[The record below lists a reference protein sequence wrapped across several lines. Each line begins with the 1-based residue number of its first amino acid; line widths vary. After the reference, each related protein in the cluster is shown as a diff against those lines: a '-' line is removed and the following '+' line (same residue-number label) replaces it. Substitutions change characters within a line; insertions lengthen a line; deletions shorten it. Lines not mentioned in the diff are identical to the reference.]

1 MTMPIALLT
10 RVPSALLLL
19 SLSAAAQQKPV
30 PLSPFVKQDAPLLV
44 LEHVRLIDGTGAAP
58 REDMRIDIAGGK
70 ITAIDEAKSR
80 VAYPPNAKVIDLTG
94 KTVIPGLV
102 GMHEHLFYPSPQR
115 PEGGAYFY
123 GEAIDSAPRLYLA
136 GGVTSARTGGSLETY
151 TDLEL
156 KKAIDAGEM
165 PGPKLDVTGPY
176 LEGKGKFA
184 LQMHE
189 LTDPEDSAR
198 LVDYWAAEG
207 VTSFKAYNYLTPEEL
222 KAAIDHAHA
231 HGLKITGHLCS
242 VGFREAAA
250 LGIDNLEHG
259 LAEDTEFYPGKKP
272 GECPPYAK
280 VEAGLENIDVAGPEV
295 QQMIHDLVAHQVAIT
310 STLAILE
317 TFAANRPPMEHES
330 AALKTLT
337 LEAAKDYL
345 ARRSMVAQQGASN
358 KLLAMEM
365 RFERAFV
372 DAGGLLMAG
381 CDPTGYGGVVPGF
394 GDQRNVELLV
404 EAGFTPVEAIRI
416 ASLNGA
422 KFMGKDA
429 VIGSIAV
436 GKAADIVVLGGN
448 PAEKIDN
455 MEKVELVFKDGVGY
469 DPAALIQSVSG
480 LVGLR

>member
-1 MTMPIALLT
+1 MTMPIALRT

-19 SLSAAAQQKPV
+19 SLSAAAQQKPA

-70 ITAIDEAKSR
+70 ITAIDGAKSR

-189 LTDPEDSAR
+189 LTGPEDSAR

-272 GECPPYAK
+272 GECPPYSE
-280 VEAGLENIDVAGPEV
+280 VEARLENIDVAGPEV

-317 TFAANRPPMEHES
+317 TFVANRPPMERES

-345 ARRSMVAQQGASN
+345 ARRSMIAQQGANN

-404 EAGFTPVEAIRI
+404 EAGFTPLEAVRI

-422 KFMGKDA
+422 KFMGKDV